1 MLFKEAVITKISIW
15 KKRMLRKSLHERI
28 IEVILLQIIGIIIIG
43 IADIVFD
50 WVAFWLTW
58 TSCTVLTILIWQ
70 LLARAILKNKEKIP
84 GKTFEFLFFLFLFL
98 ASYAITFIASFTN
111 EPGKIIDSVIMYTL
125 FIPSFISAVYCGWL
139 HYIKSVCKS

>member
-1 MLFKEAVITKISIW
+1 MS
-15 KKRMLRKSLHERI
+15 RKSLHERV
-28 IEVILLQIIGIIIIG
+28 IEVVLLQIIGIIIIG

-58 TSCTVLTILIWQ
+58 TSCTVLTIVIWQ
-70 LLARAILKNKEKIP
+70 ILARAILKNKEKIP

-98 ASYAITFIASFTN
+98 ASYAITFIASFAS
-111 EPGKIIDSVIMYTL
+111 EPGKILDSVIMYIL

-139 HYIKSVCKS
+139 HYIKGVCKS